1 MFALHKATEKTEIKL
16 GVGVFVIDDSGHV
29 LLEKRSDCG
38 LWGLPGGKIEPGE
51 SVADAAVR
59 EVKEES
65 GLDIRITRLLG
76 IYSEPADRI
85 VVYPDNHDERH
96 LIDIVLEAAVSGGSL
111 TLSEESLELKFF
123 EVARLP
129 EDAVLAPPARE
140 PMRDYEKNI
149 YPVLK

>member
-1 MFALHKATEKTEIKL
+1 MFALHKATAKSEIKL
-16 GVGVFVIDDSGHV
+16 GVGVFVLNDSGQI

-38 LWGLPGGKIEPGE
+38 LWGLLGGKIEPGE

-85 VVYPDNHDERH
+85 VVYPDNFDERH
-96 LIDIVLEAAVSGGSL
+96 LIDIVLEAVISGGSL
-111 TLSEESLELKFF
+111 TISEESLELRFF
-123 EVARLP
+123 ERMELP
-129 EDAVLAPPARE
+129 KDLALAPPARE
-140 PMRDYEKNI
+140 AIRDYGKNKF
-149 YPVLK
+149 PVLK